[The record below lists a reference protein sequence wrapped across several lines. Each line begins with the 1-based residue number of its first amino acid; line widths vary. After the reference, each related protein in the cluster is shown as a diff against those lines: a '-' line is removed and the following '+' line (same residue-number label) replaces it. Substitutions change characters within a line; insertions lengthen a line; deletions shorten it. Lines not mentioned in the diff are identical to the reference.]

1 MKRIWMIASLA
12 LLAYAAGCGST
23 STSGRYITTEQSAEP
38 SETASSQAD
47 SIDSEQPEQ
56 PEQQETVSP
65 STQIESSE
73 PTEKTVDKPKEEPSS
88 KSKKPADKAKEAE
101 KSNVSVGE
109 AVTDSIMD
117 NLKDEESA
125 AESPKAA
132 QLKEPIEKIR
142 SLVKDLKQ
150 HAENDDSA
158 LMKEVSVSITKDW
171 KAMKSD
177 VSSSIP
183 DMAEFLDEKIAKLNE
198 LIQSDTIDAQAMLQI
213 DYELYQAF
221 RQLADKAGV

>member
-1 MKRIWMIASLA
+1 MASLA
-12 LLAYAAGCGST
+12 LLAFAAGCGST
-23 STSGRYITTEQSAEP
+23 SSSNRYITTEQSAEP
-38 SETASSQAD
+38 TESASSQAD
-47 SIDSEQPEQ
+47 PIDTQQPEQ
-56 PEQQETVSP
+56 HEADSP
-65 STQIESSE
+65 STQVE
-73 PTEKTVDKPKEEPSS
+73 PPQQTEKTDNKPKEEPSS
-88 KSKKPADKAKEAE
+88 KPKKPADKAKEAE

-125 AESPKAA
+125 VESPKAA

-142 SLVKDLKQ
+142 SFVKDLKQ

-158 LMKEVSVSITKDW
+158 LMKDVSVSIMKDW
-171 KAMKSD
+171 EAMKAD
-177 VSSSIP
+177 VSSSVP
-183 DMAEFLDEKIAKLNE
+183 DMAEFLNEKMAKLNE
-198 LIQSDTIDAQAMLQI
+198 LIQGDTIDAQAMLQI

>member
-1 MKRIWMIASLA
+1 MKRILMLASLA
-12 LLAYAAGCGST
+12 LLVFAAGCGSA
-23 STSGRYITTEQSAEP
+23 SSSSRYITTEQSAEP
-38 SETASSQAD
+38 SESTSSQSD
-47 SIDSEQPEQ
+47 SIDGEQ
-56 PEQQETVSP
+56 PEQQETDSP
-65 STQIESSE
+65 STQVEPPE
-73 PTEKTVDKPKEEPSS
+73 PTEKAEDKPKEEPSS
-88 KSKKPADKAKEAE
+88 PSKKPADKAKEAE
-101 KSNVSVGE
+101 KNNVSVGE

-117 NLKDEESA
+117 NLKDEESP

-158 LMKEVSVSITKDW
+158 LMKDASVSIMKDW
-171 KAMKSD
+171 EAMKAD
-177 VSSSIP
+177 VSASVP
-183 DMAEFLDEKIAKLNE
+183 DMAEFLDEKMAKLNE
-198 LIQSDTIDAQAMLQI
+198 LIQGDTIDAQAMLQI

>member
-12 LLAYAAGCGST
+12 LLAFAAGCGST

-38 SETASSQAD
+38 SETASSPTD

-56 PEQQETVSP
+56 QEADSP
-65 STQIESSE
+65 STQVEPPK
-73 PTEKTVDKPKEEPSS
+73 PTEKAADKPKEEPSS
-88 KSKKPADKAKEAE
+88 KSKKPANKAKEAE

-117 NLKDEESA
+117 NLKDEETA
-125 AESPKAA
+125 AESPKAG

-150 HAENDDSA
+150 HAENGDSA
-158 LMKEVSVSITKDW
+158 LMKDVSVSITKDW
-171 KAMKSD
+171 EAMKSD

-198 LIQSDTIDAQAMLQI
+198 LIQGDTIDAQSMLQI